1 MSNGCLGCE
10 HEAKASENGFE
21 SKLSEA
27 KRYVEK
33 TKKAVKV
40 YKDLNEWIFIELTAP
55 GAPSVPGRAMVSW
68 NERYAVVE
76 VH

>member
-1 MSNGCLGCE
+1 MGDCLGCE
-10 HEAKASENGFE
+10 HQAFQSENGYE

-40 YKDLNEWIFIELTAP
+40 YKDLNEWTFIELSAP
-55 GAPSVPGRAMVSW
+55 GVPSVPGRAVVSW
-68 NERYAVVE
+68 NQRNAVVE

>member
-1 MSNGCLGCE
+1 MSGCLGCE
-10 HEAKASENGFE
+10 NEARASEYGFE

-40 YKDLNEWIFIELTAP
+40 YKEFNEWTFIELTAP
-55 GAPSVPGRAMVSW
+55 GAPSVPGRAVVSW
-68 NERYAVVE
+68 NERDAIVE
-76 VH
+76 IH

>member
-1 MSNGCLGCE
+1 MSNCPGCE
-10 HEAKASENGFE
+10 QEARASEYGFE

-33 TKKAVKV
+33 TKKAVKI
-40 YKDLNEWIFIELTAP
+40 YKDLNEWTFIELTVP
-55 GAPSVPGRAMVSW
+55 GAPSVPGRAMVLW
-68 NERYAVVE
+68 NERDAVVE

>member
-1 MSNGCLGCE
+1 MSGCLGCE
-10 HEAKASENGFE
+10 QEARASELGFE

-33 TKKAVKV
+33 TKKAVRV
-40 YKDLNEWIFIELTAP
+40 YKDLNEWTFIELSAP
-55 GAPSVPGRAMVSW
+55 GAPSVPGRAVVSW
-68 NERYAVVE
+68 NERDAVVE

>member
-1 MSNGCLGCE
+1 MSGCLGCE
-10 HEAKASENGFE
+10 MEAVASERGFE

-33 TKKAVKV
+33 TKKSVKV
-40 YKDLNEWIFIELTAP
+40 YKDLNEWTFVELGVP
-55 GAPSVPGRAMVSW
+55 GISSIPGRAVVSW
-68 NERYAVVE
+68 NERNAAIE

>member
-1 MSNGCLGCE
+1 MGCE
-10 HEAKASENGFE
+10 AEANNSERGFE

-27 KRYVEK
+27 KRYVET

-40 YKDLNEWIFIELTAP
+40 YKDLNEWTFIEISAP
-55 GAPSVPGRAMVSW
+55 GATSVPGRAMVSW
-68 NERYAVVE
+68 SERDAAVE

>member
-1 MSNGCLGCE
+1 MCLGCE
-10 HEAKASENGFE
+10 QEARASDFQFE
-21 SKLSEA
+21 LKLSEA

-40 YKDLNEWIFIELTAP
+40 YKMFNEWTFLELTAP
-55 GAPSVPGRAMVSW
+55 NAPAVPGRNVVSW
-68 NERYAVVE
+68 NERDAAVE

>member
-1 MSNGCLGCE
+1 MSGCLGCE
-10 HEAKASENGFE
+10 MEARASENGFE

-40 YKDLNEWIFIELTAP
+40 YKDLNEWTFVELSAP
-55 GAPSVPGRAMVSW
+55 GASSVPGRAVVLW
-68 NERYAVVE
+68 NERDAAIE